1 LNDELAQ
8 ERRMT
13 KQDLEAEIKDA
24 LKKGRI
30 IIYGAHLVAVE
41 LYRYLTTVEIN
52 FEFAGFVV
60 TAAEGNPK
68 ELEGEKVREL
78 QDCCVAKDTTVMIA
92 MPGKYHMEVER
103 YAREFGFSSFIRVS
117 LEDMSQ
123 LKGRQILREYGKYKN
138 LDFELYEDAYDT
150 SWLNMAHCSDIH
162 SQDDLKGDLA
172 RQHYK
177 FPTLYHLDM
186 ERIFQEAARLSFYK
200 DFEKIFGTYHNIHR
214 LPANENAEAY
224 SDDQKALMHIYMVF
238 SQWDSA
244 SVTET
249 EYPEWIRPIQ
259 AGSILSEKKTG
270 PYLDEIGDN
279 ISDKNPV
286 LAEMTAAYWVW
297 KNAEPV
303 KYKGLCHYR
312 RHFVLSKEEIV
323 NLERNGVDVIL
334 TTPRYA
340 PGGIG
345 RMFLAETPVKEQV
358 YQRMMKAVEECH
370 PEDKACF
377 GQYMGECLYIPNNMV
392 IARRKFYDDYCMW
405 VFPVLFKMYLADE
418 KCGYM
423 HMNDRHIAYAAEL
436 LTSYY
441 FVKNNKK
448 FQIAV
453 TDYEFCE

>member
-1 LNDELAQ
+1 
-8 ERRMT
+8 MT

-41 LYRYLTTVEIN
+41 LYRYLRAVETN
-52 FEFAGFVV
+52 FEFEGFVV

-78 QDCCVAKDTTVMIA
+78 RDCRAAKDTTVMLA

-117 LEDMSQ
+117 LEGMSQ

-214 LPANENAEAY
+214 LPADENAEAY
-224 SDDQKALMHIYMVF
+224 SDDQEALMHIYMVF

-345 RMFLAETPVKEQV
+345 RMFLAETPVKEPV

-370 PEDKACF
+370 PEDENSLEI
-377 GQYMGECLYIPNNMV
+377 YLETHLYCPNNMAV
-392 IARRKFYDDYCMW
+392 AKSKIYDRYCKW
-405 VFPVLFKMYLADE
+405 IFPILFRMMKMDDE
-418 KCGYM
+418 SSYG
-423 HMNDRHIAYAAEL
+423 HDGDRHIAYAAEL
-436 LTSYY
+436 LTSYF
-441 FVKNNKK
+441 FVRHWDE
-448 FQIAV
+448 FCVAV
-453 TDYEFCE
+453 TDYRFYS